1 LVARCPSATLRTM
14 PLSRPVVRLALANA
28 LSLAGNVVA
37 AVAVPWLVLSTTG
50 SAALAGIAVF
60 AGAGSAAVGGLVA
73 GRIVDRIGAPRASAL
88 SDALSAVAV
97 VPLPVLL
104 ASGSLE
110 FWHVVGLVVAGTLVD
125 AAGSTARQ
133 GMLPIV
139 AAQSGMSRERGNAL
153 FTSAEHLGYLLGAPA
168 AGLLIALA
176 GPGGALLSTVLA
188 FGASAVIVALTV
200 RVAVLPTGEPSTA
213 GPSLRQALAVV
224 RRDPALRALVI
235 FPAAATMLIGPLVP
249 IVLPVYAATVYRDP
263 VVLGMLV
270 ASYGVGGLGGTMLF
284 GLIGGRVRRRTGW
297 VIVAATWPF
306 LYGAMVTQPPAAVT
320 AAVVASVGAMA
331 GYLVPMMATIRQ
343 ERSPAHLLPRVIA
356 ISTGLYPVVTPISV
370 LVAGVLLDV
379 AGVGGAL
386 TVLAAGT
393 VVLGLAEVSSR
404 GIRAF
409 DDPSGR
415 GEHRALGEG
424 DRQPAGAG
432 EAVMEGAQGIGA

>member
-1 LVARCPSATLRTM
+1 MA
-14 PLSRPVVRLALANA
+14 LSRPVVRLALANA
-28 LSLAGNVVA
+28 LSLSGNVIV

-60 AGAGSAAVGGLVA
+60 AGAGSAAAGGLVA

-88 SDALSAVAV
+88 SDGLSALAV
-97 VPLPVLL
+97 LPLPVLL

-110 FWHVVGLVVAGTLVD
+110 LWHVVGLVVAGTLVD

-139 AAQSGMSRERGNAL
+139 AAQSRMSRERGNAL

-168 AGLLIALA
+168 AGLLIALV
-176 GPGGALLSTVLA
+176 GPGGALLATVLA
-188 FGASAVIVALTV
+188 FGASAVLVALTV
-200 RVAVLPTGEPSTA
+200 RVPAIATGVTPSG
-213 GPSLRQALAVV
+213 GPSLARALAVV

-270 ASYGVGGLGGTMLF
+270 ASYGLGGLGGTVLY
-284 GLIGGRVRRRTGW
+284 GVIGRRVRRRSGW
-297 VIVAATWPF
+297 LIVAATWPL
-306 LYGAMVTQPPAAVT
+306 LYGAMATQPTAPVT
-320 AAVVASVGAMA
+320 AAIVATIGAMA

-356 ISTGLYPVVTPISV
+356 LSTGLYPVVTPISV
-370 LVAGVLLDV
+370 LVAGILLDV
-379 AGVGGAL
+379 AGVGGAM

-393 VVLGLAEVSSR
+393 VILGLAELSSR

-409 DDPSGR
+409 DEPSGG
-415 GEHRALGEG
+415 GEHRALGER

-432 EAVMEGAQGIGA
+432 DAVMERAQGIGA

>member
-1 LVARCPSATLRTM
+1 LVARRASGTLGRM
-14 PLSRPVVRLALANA
+14 ALSRPVVRLALANA
-28 LSLAGNVVA
+28 LSLSGNVIV

-73 GRIVDRIGAPRASAL
+73 GRIVDRIGAPRASAV
-88 SDALSAVAV
+88 SDVLSALAIL
-97 VPLPVLL
+97 PLPMLL
-104 ASGSLE
+104 AADSLE
-110 FWHVVGLVVAGTLVD
+110 LWHVVGLVVAGTLVD

-139 AAQSGMSRERGNAL
+139 AAQSRMSRERGNAL

-168 AGLLIALA
+168 AGLLIAFV
-176 GPGGALLSTVLA
+176 GPGGALLATVLA
-188 FGASAVIVALTV
+188 FGTSAVIVALTV
-200 RVAVLPTGEPSTA
+200 RVAPLMTGARASG
-213 GPSLRQALAVV
+213 GPSLRLALATV

-270 ASYGVGGLGGTMLF
+270 ASYGLGGLGGTMLF
-284 GLIGGRVRRRTGW
+284 GLIGGRVRRRSGW
-297 VIVAATWPF
+297 LIVAATWPL
-306 LYGAMVTQPPAAVT
+306 LYGAMATQPPAPVT
-320 AAVVASVGAMA
+320 AAIVASIGAMA

-343 ERSPAHLLPRVIA
+343 ERSPSDLLPRVIA
-356 ISTGLYPVVTPISV
+356 LSTGLYPVVTPISV
-370 LVAGVLLDV
+370 LAVGILLDA
-379 AGVGGAL
+379 AGVGGTLAIL
-386 TVLAAGT
+386 TAGT
-393 VVLGLAEVSSR
+393 VILGLAELSSR

-409 DDPSGR
+409 DQPSGG
-415 GEHRALGEG
+415 GEHRAFGER

-432 EAVMEGAQGIGA
+432 ETVMEGAQGIGA